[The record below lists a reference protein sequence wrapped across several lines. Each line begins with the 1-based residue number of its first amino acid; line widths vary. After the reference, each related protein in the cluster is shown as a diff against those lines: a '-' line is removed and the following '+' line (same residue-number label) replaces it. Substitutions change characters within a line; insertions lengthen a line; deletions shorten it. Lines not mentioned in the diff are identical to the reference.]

1 MPMYAMQYAIT
12 LPADYDMQIIRHRVK
27 SKGRLLDDFEG
38 LGLKAYGIRERGVD
52 GSPVNQ
58 YAPFYLWADQEAM
71 NGFLLG
77 DGFRGVVR
85 DFGRPTVE
93 HWQGLFHR
101 AGPAAGAIPDAFTRR
116 TETLPEGADVATAV
130 ARAVAEHEALAAA
143 DGVHT
148 TALGLDPRHWELV
161 HFTLRADGPA
171 PTDATTKAA
180 AGDGYQV
187 LRYQVPHLSTP
198 GIGRLGSGRQW

>member
-1 MPMYAMQYAIT
+1 MPMQAIQAMQYAIT

-27 SKGRLLDDFEG
+27 SKGHLLDDFEG

-85 DFGRPTVE
+85 DFGRPTVAS
-93 HWQGLFHR
+93 WQGLFHR
-101 AGPAAGAIPDAFTRR
+101 AGPAAGALPGAFTRR

-130 ARAVAEHEALAAA
+130 ARAVAEHEELATA
-143 DGVHT
+143 DAVHT

-161 HFTLRADGPA
+161 HFTLWADGTA
-171 PTDATTKAA
+171 PTDSATKAA
-180 AGDGYQV
+180 AGDRYRV
-187 LRYQVPHLSTP
+187 LHLSAP
-198 GIGRLGSGRQW
+198 GTDRLGSGRQWR

>member
-1 MPMYAMQYAIT
+1 MHAMQYAIT

-27 SKGRLLDDFEG
+27 SKGHLLDDFAG

-58 YAPFYLWADQEAM
+58 YAPFYLWADPEAM
-71 NGFLLG
+71 NRFLLG

-85 DFGRPTVE
+85 DFGPPVVQ

-101 AGPAAGAIPDAFTRR
+101 PGPAAGTLPRTFTRR
-116 TETLPEGADVATAV
+116 TETLAEDADPATVLAHAV
-130 ARAVAEHEALAAA
+130 AGHEELATT

-148 TALGLDPRHWELV
+148 TALGFDPRLWELV
-161 HFTLRADGPA
+161 HFTLWAHAA
-171 PTDATTKAA
+171 PES
-180 AGDGYQV
+180 AGARHQV
-187 LRYQVPHLSTP
+187 LHLSAP
-198 GIGRLGSGRQW
+198 GTGGLGSGRQW